1 MSFSMEK
8 GTTPAVHTNDTR
20 SANHALADLEQPFL
34 ETAGDRRSAPRSAC
48 GSVGSASETVN
59 RSRTLDKKSAEFDI
73 DYMIHAHRRSSGDL
87 SFKEDVFDVPAKAHL
102 HTPVNRQKMICCGIA
117 VSLWIMVSVLPIFD
131 KPEMP
136 VTSTGGIRFVAFPLE
151 RFTGGH
157 NLSDCLV
164 NRTYSEDEATPP
176 TGRCLL
182 LRRFECRACPPR
194 PRA

>member
-1 MSFSMEK
+1 
-8 GTTPAVHTNDTR
+8 
-20 SANHALADLEQPFL
+20 
-34 ETAGDRRSAPRSAC
+34 
-48 GSVGSASETVN
+48 
-59 RSRTLDKKSAEFDI
+59 
-73 DYMIHAHRRSSGDL
+73 
-87 SFKEDVFDVPAKAHL
+87 
-102 HTPVNRQKMICCGIA
+102 
-117 VSLWIMVSVLPIFD
+117 MVSVLPIFD